1 MSCVRAPTPTEP
13 LPGATPDDPRWR
25 RAAPTQDQ
33 LRADVLI
40 AIVLFIGAVL
50 DLALWQ
56 VVGLYDDPAS
66 GPVAVVCLAATVVP
80 LAVRRRRPS
89 WVALVCA
96 AMFVVTASLQVSE
109 TLFINIALFMALYTV
124 GAWEPRRARAFWVR
138 SVVVVGMFAWLLVTI
153 FQSVTDPEAIP
164 GLSRAGAFSP
174 MAAYLMSQ
182 VLTNLLYFAGAWYF
196 GDHAWNAARDRA
208 RTEWRGEQ
216 LVAERRV
223 VEEQAVAL
231 ERLRLA
237 RELHDAV
244 AHHVSLM
251 GVQAGAARVLL
262 AADPDRAAASLE
274 QVEESAREAI
284 RELQGVLGTLRE
296 AGAPAASAQAVA
308 SMSVEQLPALTE
320 QSTEAGVRATF
331 QVIGEVRPL
340 PPLVSLNLYRIAQEA
355 LTNTRKHAGEG
366 ARADV
371 RLRYAEDAVE
381 LEVTD
386 DGGGLS
392 RRARVGG
399 GGLGQV
405 GMRERAA
412 ADGGSLEAG
421 PRGRGGYLVRARV
434 PLATMRE
441 RDDR

>member
-1 MSCVRAPTPTEP
+1 MRGDLLLAV
-13 LPGATPDDPRWR
+13 
-25 RAAPTQDQ
+25 
-33 LRADVLI
+33 
-40 AIVLFIGAVL
+40 VLFIGAVL
-50 DLALWQ
+50 DLALMQ
-56 VVGLYDDPAS
+56 VVGLYEEPAS
-66 GPVAVVCLAATVVP
+66 GPVSVLCLALTVLP
-80 LAVRRRRPS
+80 LAFRRRWPS
-89 WVALVCA
+89 WVAIVCA
-96 AMFVVTASLQVSE
+96 AMFVVTATLSVPE
-109 TLFINIALFMALYTV
+109 TLFVNIALFMALYAV
-124 GAWEPRRARAFWVR
+124 GAWEPRRAWAFWVR
-138 SVVVVGMFAWLLVTI
+138 SGVIVAMFVWLLVTI
-153 FQSVTDPEAIP
+153 FQAVTDPEAIP

-174 MAAYLMSQ
+174 MVAYLMSQ
-182 VLTNLLYFAGAWYF
+182 VLTNILYFAGAWYF
-196 GDHAWNAARDRA
+196 GEHAWTAARDRA

-262 AADPDRAAASLE
+262 DIDPSQSAQALE
-274 QVEESAREAI
+274 QVEDSARDAI

-296 AGAPAASAQAVA
+296 AGAPAGAAAVA
-308 SMSVEQLPALTE
+308 SLSVSQLPELVE
-320 QSTEAGVRATF
+320 QSTESGVRATF
-331 QVIGEVRPL
+331 QVIGTERKL

-371 RLRYAEDAVE
+371 RLRYAEDSVE

-386 DGGGLS
+386 DGGGIT
-392 RRARVGG
+392 RRARIGG
-399 GGLGQV
+399 GGLGQL
-405 GMRERAA
+405 GMKERVA

>member
-1 MSCVRAPTPTEP
+1 MDP
-13 LPGATPDDPRWR
+13 LPTAASLTPDDPRWR
-25 RAAPTQDQ
+25 RPAPGPDS
-33 LRADVLI
+33 LRGDVLL
-40 AIVLFIGAVL
+40 AVVLFIGAVL
-50 DLALWQ
+50 DLALMQ
-56 VVGLYDDPAS
+56 VVGLYEKPAS
-66 GPVAVVCLAATVVP
+66 GPVSVLCLALTVLP
-80 LAVRRRRPS
+80 LAFRRRWPS
-89 WVALVCA
+89 WVAIVCA
-96 AMFVVTASLQVSE
+96 VMFVVTATLSVPE
-109 TLFINIALFMALYTV
+109 TLFVNIALFMALYAV
-124 GAWEPRRARAFWVR
+124 GAWESRRVWAFWVR
-138 SVVVVGMFAWLLVTI
+138 SGVIVAMFVWLLVTI
-153 FQSVTDPEAIP
+153 FQAVTDPEAIP

-174 MAAYLMSQ
+174 MVAYLMSQ
-182 VLTNLLYFAGAWYF
+182 VLTNILYFAGAWYF
-196 GDHAWNAARDRA
+196 GEHAWIAARDRA

-262 AADPDRAAASLE
+262 DIDPGQSAQALE
-274 QVEESAREAI
+274 QVEDSARDAI

-296 AGAPAASAQAVA
+296 AGAPAGATAVA
-308 SMSVEQLPALTE
+308 SLSVSQLPELVE
-320 QSTEAGVRATF
+320 QSTEAGVSATF
-331 QVIGEVRPL
+331 QVIGTERKL

-386 DGGGLS
+386 DGGGVT
-392 RRARVGG
+392 RRARIGG
-399 GGLGQV
+399 GGLGQL
-405 GMRERAA
+405 GMKERVA

>member
-1 MSCVRAPTPTEP
+1 V
-13 LPGATPDDPRWR
+13 
-25 RAAPTQDQ
+25 
-33 LRADVLI
+33 VLL
-40 AIVLFIGAVL
+40 VGAVL

-66 GPVAVVCLAATVVP
+66 GPVAVACLLGTVLP
-80 LAVRRRRPS
+80 LAVRRRWPS
-89 WVALVCA
+89 AVAGVVTV
-96 AMFVVTASLQVSE
+96 MFVVTASLQVSE

-124 GAWEPRRARAFWVR
+124 GAWEPSRSRAFWAR
-138 SVVVVGMFAWLLVTI
+138 SLVIAVMSVWLLISI
-153 FQSVTDPEAIP
+153 FQSVTDPDAIP

-182 VLTNLLYFAGAWYF
+182 VLTNILYFAGAWYF
-196 GDHAWNAARDRA
+196 GDHAWGSARERA
-208 RTEWRGEQ
+208 RTEWRGAQ

-223 VEEQAVAL
+223 VEEQAVSL

-262 AADPDRAAASLE
+262 AADPARAAEALE
-274 QVEESAREAI
+274 QVEDSARDAI

-296 AGAPAASAQAVA
+296 AGAPARADAVA
-308 SMSVEQLPALTE
+308 SLSVEQLPALVA
-320 QSTEAGVRATF
+320 QSCDAGVRATF
-331 QVIGEVRPL
+331 QVIGDSRPL

-381 LEVTD
+381 LEVSD
-386 DGGGLS
+386 DGGGVT
-392 RRARVGG
+392 RRARASGS
-399 GGLGQV
+399 GLGQV